1 MYPWLAPAAI
11 AFVCWGIWAFL
22 PKLTTSYLD
31 PKSAILYEV
40 AGGLLL
46 GLMIFVIPGFRP
58 ALEARGIVLA
68 MLTGMLGVAGA
79 LAYLF
84 AVSRG
89 PVTIISTVTALYPI
103 LAVLLAYLFLNEP
116 ISVKQGLGILLGPVA
131 IVLISG

>member
-1 MYPWLAPAAI
+1 
-11 AFVCWGIWAFL
+11 
-22 PKLTTSYLD
+22 
-31 PKSAILYEV
+31 
-40 AGGLLL
+40 
-46 GLMIFVIPGFRP
+46 
-58 ALEARGIVLA
+58 
-68 MLTGMLGVAGA
+68 

>member
-1 MYPWLAPAAI
+1 MHPWLAPAAI

-116 ISVKQGLGILLGPVA
+116 ISVKQGLGIL
-131 IVLISG
+131 